1 MVSSAAMDLL
11 LDAREHSKCLWLAS
25 EVPQANSHR
34 PTCQPRCDPQ
44 SKGQTLKGNRMKVQ
58 VNTSNDI
65 GNKDALER
73 WASDYLNEHL
83 ARFGQDITSIEVQ
96 MTDENHA
103 TKGGAADKRAMLEA
117 RIAGRAP
124 VAVTAFGAD
133 QNLAFRAAAEKLEH
147 ALDHTFGK
155 LDRREHRV
163 RDTIRKDTEVVD
175 AIATM
180 PPQT

>member
-1 MVSSAAMDLL
+1 
-11 LDAREHSKCLWLAS
+11 
-25 EVPQANSHR
+25 
-34 PTCQPRCDPQ
+34 
-44 SKGQTLKGNRMKVQ
+44 MKVQ
-58 VNTSNDI
+58 VNATNEI
-65 GNKDALER
+65 NNKESLES
-73 WASDYLNEHL
+73 WATEYLNDHL

-96 MTDENHA
+96 LTDENHA
-103 TKGGAADKRAMLEA
+103 TKGGAADKRCMLEG

-133 QNLAFRAAAEKLEH
+133 QNLAFRAATEKLEH
-147 ALDHTFGK
+147 ALDHAFGK

-180 PPQT
+180 PPQS